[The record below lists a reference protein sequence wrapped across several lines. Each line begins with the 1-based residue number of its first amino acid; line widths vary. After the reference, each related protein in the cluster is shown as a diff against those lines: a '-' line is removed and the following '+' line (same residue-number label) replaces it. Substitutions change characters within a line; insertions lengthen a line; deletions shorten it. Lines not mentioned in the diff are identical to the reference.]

1 MWSQNFATLQS
12 TTAKSSG
19 KTSKESLRS
28 CKEYVKRF
36 PFVPRDEFWG
46 QRNGTQLSFPQLA
59 GSRLIGPSGAE
70 QAWFDDLPVASLH
83 RSPVTKPDWNDD
95 VSKRWATRQEAS
107 EVSDPSDGRRPSGLR
122 TSRSSLNKCLVQ
134 TRSAIPQREIKTGS
148 ETDGCISC
156 LLICGLSGSS
166 ALRRFLSLDGRSP
179 HKC

>member
-59 GSRLIGPSGAE
+59 GSRYYGQVERVTG
-70 QAWFDDLPVASLH
+70 
-83 RSPVTKPDWNDD
+83 TKPPCIFPMLPR
-95 VSKRWATRQEAS
+95 VAFSLRVVFRLVLKGPRRLQHSRQA
-107 EVSDPSDGRRPSGLR
+107 DR
-122 TSRSSLNKCLVQ
+122 
-134 TRSAIPQREIKTGS
+134 
-148 ETDGCISC
+148 
-156 LLICGLSGSS
+156 
-166 ALRRFLSLDGRSP
+166 
-179 HKC
+179 

>member
-46 QRNGTQLSFPQLA
+46 QRNGTQLSSPQLA

-83 RSPVTKPDWNDD
+83 RLPVTKPDWNDD
-95 VSKRWATRQEAS
+95 VSKRGRQ
-107 EVSDPSDGRRPSGLR
+107 GRRHPKS
-122 TSRSSLNKCLVQ
+122 Q
-134 TRSAIPQREIKTGS
+134 I
-148 ETDGCISC
+148 
-156 LLICGLSGSS
+156 LLMVADL
-166 ALRRFLSLDGRSP
+166 
-179 HKC
+179 